1 MKMEMNLKTLLEAA
15 GILFD
20 KKYVLERIYSKE
32 DYNVV
37 AIAYIIKEDGKR
49 ILDIRMIAPYEN
61 FNDSIDFINTFAI
74 KRFKDAVSRD

>member
-1 MKMEMNLKTLLEAA
+1 MKMDLKTLLEAA

-32 DYNVV
+32 ANDVV

-61 FNDSIDFINTFAI
+61 FNDLIDFINTFAI
-74 KRFKDAVSRD
+74 ERFKHAVSRN

>member
-32 DYNVV
+32 YDVV
-37 AIAYIIKEDGKR
+37 TVIYIIKEDGKR

-61 FNDSIDFINTFAI
+61 FSDSIDFINTFAVE
-74 KRFKDAVSRD
+74 RFKHAVNRD

>member
-1 MKMEMNLKTLLEAA
+1 MRMDLKTLLEAA

-32 DYNVV
+32 YDVV
-37 AIAYIIKEDGKR
+37 TVTYIIKEDGES

-61 FNDSIDFINTFAI
+61 FSDSIDFINTFAI
-74 KRFKDAVSRD
+74 KRFKDAVSRN

>member
-32 DYNVV
+32 YDVV
-37 AIAYIIKEDGKR
+37 TVIYIIKEDGKS

-61 FNDSIDFINTFAI
+61 FSDSIDFINTFAI